1 MHDIVIIIWH
11 YRLSIN
17 QTLFSEGNI
26 FQCSNLLKSLSIFM
40 AWFTV
45 LDAFSTIQPYLSSFA
60 FRARH
65 RIIDIHILQRTYSRY
80 VKIKQSLYNV
90 SPFRR
95 EEFISDLNL
104 DTQVSNSNLHYTTF
118 SVQAY
123 TLNYYTYA
131 LFYDIIRFSAWLV

>member
-1 MHDIVIIIWH
+1 
-11 YRLSIN
+11 
-17 QTLFSEGNI
+17 
-26 FQCSNLLKSLSIFM
+26 M

-65 RIIDIHILQRTYSRY
+65 RIIDIHTAARIFEISRY

-90 SPFRR
+90 SSFRR